1 MWKCPRAAGSG
12 NSDWVGIL
20 SKDSAAGDDLAR
32 SASDG
37 CVLDQSRA
45 GSE

>member
-1 MWKCPRAAGSG
+1 MWKWPGAAGSR
-12 NSDWVGIL
+12 NLDWVGL
-20 SKDSAAGDDLAR
+20 SSKDSAGDDLAR
-32 SASDG
+32 LVSYG